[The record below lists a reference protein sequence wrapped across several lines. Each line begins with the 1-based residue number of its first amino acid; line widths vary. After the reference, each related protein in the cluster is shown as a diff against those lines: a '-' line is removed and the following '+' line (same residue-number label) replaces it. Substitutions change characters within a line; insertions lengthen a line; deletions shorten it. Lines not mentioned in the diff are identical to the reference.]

1 VPPTASPSRTAADL
15 GSQVT
20 AYLLDGEREPHG
32 WSAFRNVLDGTVAI
46 VVETVPIGGRQVQIQ
61 MLGNLAAALQRG
73 GFELTVETVW
83 PEQTEP
89 VDGGVLFIHVTAR
102 TTT

>member
-1 VPPTASPSRTAADL
+1 MTDTTASTDL

-20 AYLLDGEREPHG
+20 AYLLDGKTEPDH
-32 WSAFRNVLDGTVAI
+32 WSTFRNVLDDTVA
-46 VVETVPIGGRQVQIQ
+46 VVIDTVPIGGRKVQIQ
-61 MLGNLAAALQRG
+61 MLGNLAGALRRG

-89 VDGGVLFIHVTAR
+89 VDGGALYLHVTGR
-102 TTT
+102 T